1 MKKVYK
7 DNVMLSIDDEQIN
20 EYKKRGFKVVGE
32 KEVKEDSK
40 TAKKIKDLENSRFES
55 DYNKVMKKEVT
66 NKKYERENSRFE
78 SDYNKVMKK

>member
-7 DNVMLSIDDEQIN
+7 DNVMLSINDEQIN

-40 TAKKIKDLENSRFES
+40 TAKKIKDLEKQITTLES
-55 DYNKVMKKEVT
+55 EKAELETKVTTLESEKAELEKKIT
-66 NKKYERENSRFE
+66 K
-78 SDYNKVMKK
+78 

>member
-7 DNVMLSIDDEQIN
+7 DNVMLSINDEQIN

-40 TAKKIKDLENSRFES
+40 TAKKIKDLEKQIATLES
-55 DYNKVMKKEVT
+55 EKTELETKVTTLESEKTELEKKIT
-66 NKKYERENSRFE
+66 K
-78 SDYNKVMKK
+78 

>member
-40 TAKKIKDLENSRFES
+40 TAKKIKDLEKQITTLES
-55 DYNKVMKKEVT
+55 EKAELEKKIT
-66 NKKYERENSRFE
+66 K
-78 SDYNKVMKK
+78 

>member
-7 DNVMLSIDDEQIN
+7 DNVMLSINDEQIN

-40 TAKKIKDLENSRFES
+40 TAKKIKNLEKQVTTLES
-55 DYNKVMKKEVT
+55 EKAELEEKVNALESEKAELEKKIT
-66 NKKYERENSRFE
+66 K
-78 SDYNKVMKK
+78 

>member
-40 TAKKIKDLENSRFES
+40 TAKKIKDLEKQIATLES
-55 DYNKVMKKEVT
+55 EEAELETKVTTLESEKAELEKKIT
-66 NKKYERENSRFE
+66 K
-78 SDYNKVMKK
+78 

>member
-7 DNVMLSIDDEQIN
+7 DNVMLSINDEQIN

-40 TAKKIKDLENSRFES
+40 TAKKIKDLEKQIATLES
-55 DYNKVMKKEVT
+55 EKAELEKKIT
-66 NKKYERENSRFE
+66 K
-78 SDYNKVMKK
+78 

>member
-7 DNVMLSIDDEQIN
+7 DNVMLSINDEQIN

-40 TAKKIKDLENSRFES
+40 TAKKIKDLEKQITTLES
-55 DYNKVMKKEVT
+55 EKAELEKKIT
-66 NKKYERENSRFE
+66 K
-78 SDYNKVMKK
+78 

>member
-7 DNVMLSIDDEQIN
+7 DNVMLSINDEQIN

-40 TAKKIKDLENSRFES
+40 TAKKIKDLEKQIATLES
-55 DYNKVMKKEVT
+55 EKAELETKVTTLESEKAELEKKIT
-66 NKKYERENSRFE
+66 K
-78 SDYNKVMKK
+78 